1 MNKRGKGLYT
11 ALSFALFLAGSLSS
25 GAQGAATK
33 PSSGT
38 TPSPAP
44 AAAKQSAPAST
55 TPQTPAQQQ
64 QPTAQGSQK
73 IPSAQ
78 LLWSV
83 VPDKN
88 ASELLPTE
96 AENASLRGAVLAGD
110 RIVAV
115 YEASSEISRGGRP
128 LRTFRILS
136 LDQKSGGVKDRKEIQ
151 GQSLPFLFAT
161 GDDHIVLA
169 QPSLTRLNPDL
180 TESGEH
186 FAETGLGR
194 TTMISPDG
202 SVLAHLTVDGTEL
215 LSATSLT
222 LIGVRIKGT
231 KPSAV
236 GKRSILSDDAQWA
249 SQFPQDLAFVARI
262 DEQEPHLLFHGKC
275 GGKPVYLSERK
286 ILFIG
291 CGKANVIDLSG
302 NVLRQFSLGA
312 TYGSFAGVSRD
323 GSRFAILSTDS
334 LLGDPN
340 FNSAELFTIYNSES
354 YEPVATVQPEKKQD
368 ARSWSAFS
376 GDGKLFI
383 CGGAKKLNLY
393 KIP

>member
-1 MNKRGKGLYT
+1 MNEKGKGLFT
-11 ALSFALFLAGSLSS
+11 ALLFALLLAGSVTS
-25 GAQGAATK
+25 GAQGVATK
-33 PSSGT
+33 PSSG
-38 TPSPAP
+38 SKQAP
-44 AAAKQSAPAST
+44 E
-55 TPQTPAQQQ
+55 QQ
-64 QPTAQGSQK
+64 QPATQGAQK

-83 VPDKN
+83 VLDQK

-96 AENASLRGAVLAGD
+96 AENASLRSAVLAGD
-110 RIVAV
+110 RVVVV

-136 LDQKSGGVKDRKEIQ
+136 LEQKSGGVKDRKEIQ

-161 GDDHIVLA
+161 DDDHIVLA

-186 FAETGLGR
+186 YAETGQGR

-202 SVLAHLTVDGTEL
+202 SMLAHLTGNGTEL
-215 LSATSLT
+215 LSATSLS

-231 KPSAV
+231 EPSAV
-236 GKRSILSDDAQWA
+236 GKRSILSGDAQWA
-249 SQFPQDLAFVARI
+249 SQFPQDLSFVSRV
-262 DEQEPHLLFHGKC
+262 DEREPRLLFHGKC
-275 GGKPVYLSERK
+275 GGKPVYLSEGK

-291 CGKANVIDLSG
+291 CGKANVIDISG
-302 NVLRQFSLGA
+302 NVLKQIPLGA
-312 TYGSFAGVSRD
+312 TFGGFAGVSRD

-334 LLGDPN
+334 LIGDPN
-340 FNSAELFTIYNSES
+340 FNSAELFTIYNSET

-376 GDGKLFI
+376 GDGKLFV
-383 CGGAKKLNLY
+383 CGSAKKLNLY